1 MKRSKRLDRGV
12 VRITG
17 DDTETFLQGL
27 ISNDI
32 RRADGTHGLYA
43 ALLTPQGKYLF
54 DFFII
59 RDGDALLVDCY
70 REDIDLF
77 VKKLTMFKLRSR
89 VTLKDVSTDYDVYTF
104 FGANVAAT
112 LSMESDQHKTDEGC
126 ILYTDPRLEQAG
138 VRGFVPSS
146 VDLTSWGEDASDD
159 IYQYHR
165 ISLGLVETPL
175 DLIKDKSILLESGFD
190 ELSGVDWKKGCYM
203 GQELTARTKYR
214 GLIKKRLIPIKI
226 TDGAPEPGSMIS
238 YAGKT
243 VGDIRSISGDMAIAM
258 LKLDAIQNADTLELE
273 GATAAPVVPHW
284 MQLPEPDDE
293 ADNA

>member
-12 VRITG
+12 IRITG

-32 RRADGTHGLYA
+32 RRADGKHGLYA

-54 DFFII
+54 DFFIV
-59 RDGDALLVDCY
+59 RDGEALLVDCY

-77 VKKLTMFKLRSR
+77 VKKLTMFKLRTK
-89 VTLKDVSTDYDVYTF
+89 VTLENVSADFDVYAL
-104 FGANVAAT
+104 FGNDASTA
-112 LSMESDQHKTDEGC
+112 LKMEGAQLKTDDGC
-126 ILYTDPRLEQAG
+126 ILYADPRLDQAG
-138 VRGFVPSS
+138 VRAFVPSGL
-146 VDLTSWGEDASDD
+146 DITSWGEDASDD
-159 IYQYHR
+159 EYHYHR

-226 TDGAPEPGSMIS
+226 TDGAPATGSVIS

-243 VGDIRSISGDMAIAM
+243 VGDVRSISGDMAIAM
-258 LKLDAIQNADTLELE
+258 LKLDAIQNADTLDLE
-273 GATAAPVVPHW
+273 DATATPVVPNW
-284 MQLPEPDDE
+284 MQLPKPDDE

>member
-12 VRITG
+12 IKITG

-32 RRADGTHGLYA
+32 RRADGTRGLYA

-54 DFFII
+54 DFFIV

-70 REDIDLF
+70 RDDIELF
-77 VKKLTMFKLRSR
+77 VKKLTMFKLRSK
-89 VTLKDVSTDYDVYTF
+89 VTLEDVSDDYDVYAL
-104 FGANVAAT
+104 FGDNVPAALGMT
-112 LSMESDQHKTDEGC
+112 GAQHKTDDGC
-126 ILYTDPRLEQAG
+126 ILYTDPRLDQAG
-138 VRGFVPSS
+138 VRAFAPSG
-146 VDLTSWGEDASDD
+146 VDVAAWGEDASDD
-159 IYQYHR
+159 AYQYHR

-214 GLIKKRLIPIKI
+214 GLIKKRLVPIKI
-226 TDGAPEPGSMIS
+226 TDGAPATGSVIS

-243 VGDIRSISGDMAIAM
+243 VGDIRSITGDMAIAM
-258 LKLDAIQNADTLELE
+258 LKLDAIQNADTLDLD
-273 GATAAPVVPHW
+273 GATATPVVPDW
-284 MQLPEPDDE
+284 MQLPALDGE

>member
-12 VRITG
+12 IRITG
-17 DDTETFLQGL
+17 DDTEIFLQGL

-32 RRADGTHGLYA
+32 RRADGKHGLYA

-54 DFFII
+54 DFFIV
-59 RDGDALLVDCY
+59 RDGEALLVDCY

-77 VKKLTMFKLRSR
+77 VKKLTMFKLRTK
-89 VTLKDVSTDYDVYTF
+89 VTLENVSADFDVYAL
-104 FGANVAAT
+104 FGDDASTA
-112 LSMESDQHKTDEGC
+112 LKMEGAQLKTDDGC
-126 ILYTDPRLEQAG
+126 ILYADPRLDQAG
-138 VRGFVPSS
+138 VRAFVPSG
-146 VDLTSWGEDASDD
+146 LGITSWGEDASDD
-159 IYQYHR
+159 EYHYHR

-226 TDGAPEPGSMIS
+226 TDGAPATGSVIS

-243 VGDIRSISGDMAIAM
+243 VGDVRSVSGDMAIAM
-258 LKLDAIQNADTLELE
+258 LKLDAIQNADTLDLE
-273 GATAAPVVPHW
+273 DATATPVVPNW

>member
-17 DDTETFLQGL
+17 NDTETFLQGL

-32 RRADGTHGLYA
+32 RHADGTRGLYA

-54 DFFII
+54 DFFIV

-70 REDIDLF
+70 REDISLF
-77 VKKLTMFKLRSR
+77 VKKLTMFKLRSK
-89 VTLKDVSTDYDVYTF
+89 VTLEDVSADYDVYAL
-104 FGANVAAT
+104 FGDDVATA
-112 LSMESDQHKTDEGC
+112 LNMEGAQHKTDDGC
-126 ILYTDPRLEQAG
+126 ILYVDPRLGQAG
-138 VRGFVPSS
+138 VRGFVPSA
-146 VDLTSWGEDASDD
+146 VDVTSWGEDASDD
-159 IYQYHR
+159 TYHYHR

-190 ELSGVDWKKGCYM
+190 ELSGVDWTKGCYM

-226 TDGAPEPGSMIS
+226 TDGAPEPGAMIS

-243 VGDIRSISGDMAIAM
+243 VGDVRSISGDMAIAM
-258 LKLDAIQNADTLELE
+258 LKLDAIQNADTLDLE
-273 GATAAPVVPHW
+273 GATAAPVAPHW

>member
-12 VRITG
+12 IRITG
-17 DDTETFLQGL
+17 DDTENFLQGL

-32 RRADGTHGLYA
+32 RRADGKHGLYA

-54 DFFII
+54 DFFIVH
-59 RDGDALLVDCY
+59 DGEALLVDCY

-77 VKKLTMFKLRSR
+77 VKKLTMFKLRSK
-89 VTLKDVSTDYDVYTF
+89 VTLENVSADFDVYAL
-104 FGANVAAT
+104 FGNDASTA
-112 LSMESDQHKTDEGC
+112 LKMEGAQLKTDDGC
-126 ILYTDPRLEQAG
+126 IFYADPRLDQAG
-138 VRGFVPSS
+138 VRAFVPSNL
-146 VDLTSWGEDASDD
+146 DITSWGEDASDD
-159 IYQYHR
+159 EYHYHR

-226 TDGAPEPGSMIS
+226 MDGAPATGSVIS

-243 VGDIRSISGDMAIAM
+243 VGDVRSVSGDMAIAM
-258 LKLDAIQNADTLELE
+258 LKLDAIQNADTLDLE
-273 GATAAPVVPHW
+273 DATAAPVIPNW